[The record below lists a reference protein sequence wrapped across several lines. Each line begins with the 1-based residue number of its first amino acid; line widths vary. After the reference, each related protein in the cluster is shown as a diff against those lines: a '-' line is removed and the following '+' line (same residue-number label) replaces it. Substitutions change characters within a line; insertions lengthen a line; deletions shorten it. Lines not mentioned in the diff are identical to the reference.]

1 MERAAGA
8 GGSGRGTFAV
18 DAHRQAYQR
27 GVSHCSFN
35 PAGQHHDAGAGAG
48 RDATRAARS
57 GFSCQRLIAHPDDG
71 PCAGG
76 GQEAS
81 TETQANAADAG
92 AGANRA
98 RSATAARRL
107 KRLMLSKAVA
117 DR

>member
-27 GVSHCSFN
+27 RVSHRSLD
-35 PAGQHHDAGAGAG
+35 PGGQHHDAGARLVG
-48 RDATRAARS
+48 DATRAARS

>member
-1 MERAAGA
+1 MERARGD
-8 GGSGRGTFAV
+8 STGRGTFAL

-27 GVSHCSFN
+27 GVSHRSFN

-48 RDATRAARS
+48 RDTTRAARA
-57 GFSCQRLIAHPDDG
+57 GFSCQRLIAHSDDG

-76 GQEAS
+76 GQEAG
-81 TETQANAADAG
+81 TETQANAGAG